1 MAWRSKAAEAL
12 QEALSV
18 ESTREWTPLQSS
30 GEVRLFTSPVSGP
43 LPFFRGCLERSAAT
57 VELADLVR
65 VLVSDSCRRFWDPSY
80 AFSQLLGHQDT
91 MALLCTRQKA
101 SPVASESVWVN
112 ACTSNMSA
120 ERFTYAATSIED
132 ADVGQSMPAAHAG
145 LTRLATRLWAIDVRK
160 KEDHWELSFVL
171 HTAATSFRLP
181 NFMLK
186 PLLASWIS
194 SCLVSIWR
202 MASAQAMLADPC
214 SGDRGEYGGR
224 AP

>member
-1 MAWRSKAAEAL
+1 
-12 QEALSV
+12 
-18 ESTREWTPLQSS
+18 
-30 GEVRLFTSPVSGP
+30 
-43 LPFFRGCLERSAAT
+43 
-57 VELADLVR
+57 
-65 VLVSDSCRRFWDPSY
+65 
-80 AFSQLLGHQDT
+80 

-202 MASAQAMLADPC
+202 MASAQVAPKGPVCLIAARESEPKAEGTPVDVAGRMLSFAGP
-214 SGDRGEYGGR
+214 RIW
-224 AP
+224 